1 MPYDNV
7 MMKQIERTHAPDG
20 REVDVKPFLHLVEDI
35 LKRATMQIDTSLT
48 TSQAHAE
55 LKDKIQQINFVSK
68 LDALSSTIH
77 KISCEIAYNALSG
90 TDASATTLSLFNMLR
105 SYSWDA
111 KLVLTLAAFALNY
124 GDFWLGHFEA
134 INNLIKVMID
144 MARFVVEFNKVPVL
158 STTMVYIP
166 TAVYWTMRSVMVC
179 AAQITGLTTMG
190 HEFSESTTEA
200 WELSTLADRLSN
212 ILEHLRKQL
221 ATQHIDEKRNVE
233 SFEIMIDVFEKIQF
247 DNIELLEYK
256 DDNMKILKSLIYVK
270 DDIKPLIKSD
280 FRSMLAMS
288 DDSVMIKQ
296 IVGIHAPD
304 GREVNVKPLL
314 HLIEDILKRAT
325 LQIDS
330 SLTDDAELEDRTHQV
345 DFVSMLDAL
354 SYTIDRISC
363 EIAYKALSGTDAHA
377 TTVSLFNMLSSY
389 SWDAKL
395 VLTMAAFA
403 MNYGEFWL
411 LAQIYSSN
419 QLAKSMAIL
428 KQLPSIMENDSGS
441 LNARFDALD
450 NLIKVMMDVTRCVV
464 EFKDLPTSYISQEV
478 PALSTAMAHIPT
490 AVYWTLR
497 SVVACVAQI
506 TAITTMGHENILK
519 HLRKQLVACYE
530 YIDEK
535 RNVETFQMLKNLFEM
550 IHIDNMKVLK
560 ALIYANDDIQP
571 LIDGSSKKRV
581 HLEVLKRKNVLLLI
595 SGLDIL
601 NDDELSILE
610 QIYNESRHYR
620 ARLDSHLYH
629 PSLIEK
635 PVIKFIKEVWHF
647 RSRPILVVLDP
658 QGKLV
663 CPNALHM
670 MWIWGSNAFPFTSL
684 REESLWRDETWRLEL
699 LVDDI
704 DPMILNWI
712 KEGKYIFLY
721 GGDDIEWVRKFTN
734 NARAVAQAAD
744 IPLEMVYVGKSRNKR
759 EKILRLMATITVE
772 KLSYIWQD
780 LTMIWFF
787 WTRLESMLYSKI
799 QLGELDDHDP
809 MMQEIKKLLSYDREG
824 GWAVLSNG
832 SNIVV
837 NGHSSTILPAL
848 MEYDLWKDQVPVKG
862 FDLAL
867 EEHHRTIHG
876 ISHPCC
882 RFDFPMTMG
891 RIPETMKCP
900 ECNRTMENFSTF
912 LCCHDEVLPDVLF

>member
-1 MPYDNV
+1 MNIFIRNFKRKSDRKCSNKLALTVSNDYM
-7 MMKQIERTHAPDG
+7 MMKDIMGTHAPDG

-35 LKRATMQIDTSLT
+35 LKRATSQIDNSLT
-48 TSQAHAE
+48 
-55 LKDKIQQINFVSK
+55 DKIQQIS
-68 LDALSSTIH
+68 
-77 KISCEIAYNALSG
+77 
-90 TDASATTLSLFNMLR
+90 
-105 SYSWDA
+105 
-111 KLVLTLAAFALNY
+111 
-124 GDFWLGHFEA
+124 
-134 INNLIKVMID
+134 
-144 MARFVVEFNKVPVL
+144 
-158 STTMVYIP
+158 
-166 TAVYWTMRSVMVC
+166 
-179 AAQITGLTTMG
+179 
-190 HEFSESTTEA
+190 
-200 WELSTLADRLSN
+200 
-212 ILEHLRKQL
+212 
-221 ATQHIDEKRNVE
+221 
-233 SFEIMIDVFEKIQF
+233 
-247 DNIELLEYK
+247 
-256 DDNMKILKSLIYVK
+256 
-270 DDIKPLIKSD
+270 
-280 FRSMLAMS
+280 
-288 DDSVMIKQ
+288 
-296 IVGIHAPD
+296 
-304 GREVNVKPLL
+304 
-314 HLIEDILKRAT
+314 
-325 LQIDS
+325 
-330 SLTDDAELEDRTHQV
+330 
-345 DFVSMLDAL
+345 FVSMLDAV
-354 SYTIDRISC
+354 SSTIQRISG
-363 EIAYKALSGTDAHA
+363 EIAYKALGGTDAHA

-428 KQLPSIMENDSGS
+428 KHLPSIMENDSGS
-441 LNARFDALD
+441 LKARFDALD
-450 NLIKVMMDVTRCVV
+450 NMIKVMMDITRCVV

-478 PALSTAMAHIPT
+478 PALSTAMAHIPA

-497 SVVACVAQI
+497 SVVACAAQI

-519 HLRKQLVACYE
+519 HLRKKLVACYE
-530 YIDEK
+530 YIGLHLS
-535 RNVETFQMLKNLFEM
+535 NFC
-550 IHIDNMKVLK
+550 I
-560 ALIYANDDIQP
+560 IY
-571 LIDGSSKKRV
+571 V
-581 HLEVLKRKNVLLLI
+581 HLDVLRRKNVLLLI
-595 SGLDIL
+595 SGLDFS

-610 QIYNESRHYR
+610 QIYKESRHHGD
-620 ARLDSHLYH
+620 RLDSHYELVWVPIMDHSVKWSDKMNEKFKSMQSSMSWLTVYH

-721 GGDDIEWVRKFTN
+721 GGDDIEWARKFTN
-734 NARAVAQAAD
+734 NARAVAQAAG
-744 IPLEMVYVGKSRNKR
+744 IPLEMVYVGKSRNRR

-799 QLGELDDHDP
+799 QLGDLDDHDP

-848 MEYDLWKDQVPVKG
+848 MEYDLWKDQVLVKG

-900 ECNRTMENFSTF
+900 ECNRAMENFSTF